1 MRLLLHESRIDELDI
16 EGAAA
21 TDTLDSQVTEQ
32 AEAVGFL
39 DDQDNSFYV
48 DQSIKVD
55 TVLAGPFSNV
65 KIYMTERVSATRGF
79 RWTDTQ
85 LVGTLKLTVQNEVSG
100 IPLASI
106 KVLS

>member
-1 MRLLLHESRIDELDI
+1 MRLLLHESRIDELNI

-48 DQSIKVD
+48 D
-55 TVLAGPFSNV
+55 
-65 KIYMTERVSATRGF
+65 
-79 RWTDTQ
+79 
-85 LVGTLKLTVQNEVSG
+85 
-100 IPLASI
+100 
-106 KVLS
+106 